1 MENTIQKYELDQ
13 NGKKYILS
21 IQVEGEYLL
30 LKCTESEIL
39 NPPLFIGN
47 FALIHLQKL
56 NPIFD
61 KALSTI
67 EAKEILNQTIE
78 NKKVSVDLEGNV
90 LYITL
95 YLTEKEDESGVN
107 SIKIGLTSRGVTYNN
122 PLVYQSIIQSETP
135 TKQLPE
141 KISTKIETVTYNKPI
156 IYQSITHS
164 QSPTK
169 QLPPE
174 IISTETKTED
184 KIIYSPVKRLP
195 DSYVQLPPKETKIAP
210 EIVTEITETNQTNQ
224 TYETNNNNKDI
235 EKYFQNNENYL
246 NYDYSNLKNETQVDT
261 NLLNTI
267 VNSTEEI
274 ITTSEEKLNTQNE
287 NQNEDYS
294 KYFTDIQANTQTET
308 QNEDYNKYFT
318 DIQANIQTETQY
330 ETTEP
335 YISQIVEQQ
344 QIENI
349 ISSPLR
355 EQIQYTIPDTPS
367 TAKITYTSA
376 PSHQSPT
383 YIEHE
388 TSTITTQSYEPIRST
403 LNMDMSIYNQKI
415 DDLQRETNKIKGE
428 HDTLKNES
436 KILSEEVG
444 GLKRQIQMILEDN
457 RVLRAKSSSNPSQVQ
472 THEITTLKQENER
485 LKKQL
490 EKYIATESTFDQYKR
505 LKEEEIKYL
514 KLQIDA
520 LVKNQKKIEDI
531 ITMKKQENSQMRLK
545 NESLALQQQQKKNDL
560 GSMQNQILTIKDT
573 HLEIVKGDIIKSS
586 EELELLTRKICKNY
600 KKVVLDLLYKATVDS
615 DRASEFHKKC
625 DWANRTL
632 ILIKSGNDK
641 RFGGYTT
648 CNWSGDSIDKK
659 DENAFVFSLDKM
671 KIYDIIPGEDAIGCY
686 PKYGPVFL
694 GCQIRIFDNFFSN
707 GGTTFEK
714 GMNYNTEEDYEL
726 SGGLNKFEVKEI
738 EVYNVQLE

>member
-184 KIIYSPVKRLP
+184 KIIYSPAKRLP

-210 EIVTEITETNQTNQ
+210 EIVTEITETNQT
-224 TYETNNNNKDI
+224 YETNNNNKDI
-235 EKYFQNNENYL
+235 EKYFQINENYL

-274 ITTSEEKLNTQNE
+274 ITTSDEKLNTQNE

-294 KYFTDIQANTQTET
+294 KYFTDIQENTQTET
-308 QNEDYNKYFT
+308 K
-318 DIQANIQTETQY
+318 Y

-335 YISQIVEQQ
+335 FISQIVEQQ

-367 TAKITYTSA
+367 TAKITYTTA
-376 PSHQSPT
+376 PSHKSPT

-531 ITMKKQENSQMRLK
+531 ITMKKQENSQMRFK
-545 NESLALQQQQKKNDL
+545 NESLAIQQQQKKNDL

-726 SGGLNKFEVKEI
+726 SGGLNKIEVKEI